1 MESTPIFKTPC
12 QKEREKRD
20 RAIYDEYNKLVS
32 VEGQSKTLVTEYL
45 MSKYKIHSAGT
56 IYVIRQRVKAQLK
69 KEQEGGNENN

>member
-56 IYVIRQRVKAQLK
+56 IYVIRQRVEAQLK